1 MIQYHSLSGFASYCE
16 SGAINGYHQYE
27 NGPKLSISRVLN
39 IEACFSSL
47 NISFLT
53 TFFKVFFTFGGV
65 VGDGKKKHNIFDFS
79 RGLGW
84 AMYRLG
90 WASLSL
96 FQYFGFMESI

>member
-1 MIQYHSLSGFASYCE
+1 MLQSHWLLGFASYFE
-16 SGAINGYHQYE
+16 SEAIIGYYQFE
-27 NGPKLSISRVLN
+27 NAPKLSISRVLN

-53 TFFKVFFTFGGV
+53 TFSKVFFTFGV
-65 VGDGKKKHNIFDFS
+65 VIGDGKKIHNIFDFL

>member
-53 TFFKVFFTFGGV
+53 TFFKVFFSLL
-65 VGDGKKKHNIFDFS
+65 VGSLGMARKNIIFLIFREVWDGPCIVWV
-79 RGLGW
+79 G
-84 AMYRLG
+84 
-90 WASLSL
+90 
-96 FQYFGFMESI
+96 QV